1 MFWVVG
7 RAWLMCRANIPNRFG
22 VKGYA
27 GGHNWCT
34 KTIDFKEDKNVG
46 RVALSF
52 LKLLNINKKL
62 KQDPKFFNGK
72 RI

>member
-1 MFWVVG
+1 MR
-7 RAWLMCRANIPNRFG
+7 RAIYPIDFG

-46 RVALSF
+46 KRHF
-52 LKLLNINKKL
+52 LFKTFKHQQKN
-62 KQDPKFFNGK
+62 
-72 RI
+72 